1 MKNKF
6 TLLPALLLSFIFASC
21 TRTANKTGP
30 LTPYPEVTAD
40 INIGEQVREKEP
52 ELSYLALSAGE
63 ILGGLLLRLVLRNMP
78 WVEK

>member
-40 INIGEQVREKEP
+40 INIGEQVRGEGTRA
-52 ELSYLALSAGE
+52 ELLGFIRWV